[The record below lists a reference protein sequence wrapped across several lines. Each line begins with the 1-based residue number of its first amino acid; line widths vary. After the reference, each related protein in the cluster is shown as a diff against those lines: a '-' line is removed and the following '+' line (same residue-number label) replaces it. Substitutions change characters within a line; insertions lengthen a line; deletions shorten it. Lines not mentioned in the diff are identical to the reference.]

1 MDMPPENFTGTIKNM
16 EVLSVIH
23 IASSSSYYYYY
34 YYYYY
39 SFLI

>member
-1 MDMPPENFTGTIKNM
+1 MDMMPVENFTGTVKNM

-23 IASSSSYYYYY
+23 IASSSSSS
-34 YYYYY
+34 